1 MRVTVS
7 PILSIGALVL
17 LVLLAYKA
25 ISFYQAAPLTLVIV
39 FPVLTIQLTIGR
51 W

>member
-1 MRVTVS
+1 MRATAS
-7 PILSIGALVL
+7 PILFIGALVL

-25 ISFYQAAPLTLVIV
+25 TPLILIIV
-39 FPVLTIQLTIGR
+39 FPVLIIQLTVGR